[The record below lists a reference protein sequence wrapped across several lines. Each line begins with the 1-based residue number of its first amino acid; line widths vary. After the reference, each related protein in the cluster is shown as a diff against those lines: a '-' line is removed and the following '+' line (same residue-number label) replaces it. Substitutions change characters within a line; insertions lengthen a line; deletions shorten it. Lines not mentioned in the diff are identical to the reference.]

1 LWRASTTYGPSM
13 GNGFRQPTG
22 TSSAASSWSGIDMPA
37 PIAVQ
42 TSSSKPIISFRLAAA
57 VPMPWSISRLPAD
70 PAIYRKARRQWRTG
84 PHRDRAALD
93 RRIATLCPQSVLV
106 VADTA
111 NLIGYL
117 RVEGR
122 LLKRLVGAR
131 PRPPVCNLLYLSF
144 GCLLHHLLTE
154 RITLLA
160 FDVL

>member
-1 LWRASTTYGPSM
+1 MWACRPEFRTSSPRHSCVACSRELSRVSTTYGIST
-13 GNGFRQPTG
+13 GNGL
-22 TSSAASSWSGIDMPA
+22 
-37 PIAVQ
+37 
-42 TSSSKPIISFRLAAA
+42 SSSKPIISFRLAAA